1 MTVQLTDAQEQRL
14 QQLAATT
21 MQTADELAREG
32 MERFLNYRE
41 ELHVA
46 VQQGLDDVAA
56 GRLLDHNDVMKMMD
70 EIIENG

>member
-56 GRLLDHNDVMKMMD
+56 GRLLDHDDVMKMMD